1 MNTDAYRE
9 ILAALDALDI
19 PDEDFQDLNAE
30 FEDTLMLL
38 EATDPDDAEELS
50 DAMEALLALKA
61 DYERW
66 PEAAAIAR
74 RIS

>member
-9 ILAALDALDI
+9 ILSALDALDI

-38 EATDPDDAEELS
+38 EETDPDDAEELS
-50 DAMEALLALKA
+50 DAMEALLALRT

-74 RIS
+74 RIV

>member
-9 ILAALDALDI
+9 ILSALDALDI

-38 EATDPDDAEELS
+38 EETDPDDAEELS